1 MSSNRLQDDLLQE
14 FKEQKKTNYELIE
27 LLDPLA
33 TSLRKPA
40 AQRVLSKSALIFS
53 EILLYLL
60 ALGVVAFAV
69 FMDKIYPFYL
79 ITDMRARVDYQAE
92 LGSSNIQMM
101 NIALYGIVIFIGV
114 LFYFFGRM
122 IRRIRLKNDILNLA
136 GKNIKYIVSE
146 HLKRKAALDT
156 IEQRH
161 FDELPNRHL
170 EEEEENV
177 DVNDV
182 ANPGF

>member
-33 TSLRKPA
+33 TSLSRPA
-40 AQRVLSKSALIFS
+40 AKRLLSKGALIFS
-53 EILLYLL
+53 ELFFYLL
-60 ALGVVAFAV
+60 AAAVVAFAV
-69 FMDKIYPFYL
+69 FMDKIYPFYI
-79 ITDMRARVDYQAE
+79 ITDMRARADYQSE
-92 LGSSNIQMM
+92 LGGNNIMVL
-101 NIALYGIVIFIGV
+101 NIALYGIVIFVAV
-114 LFYFFGRM
+114 LFYFFARM
-122 IRRIRLKNDILNLA
+122 VRQIRLKNDILHIA

-146 HLKRKAALDT
+146 HLKRKAAIDT

-161 FDELPNRHL
+161 FDELPNHHL
-170 EEEEENV
+170 AEGVNV